1 MGLELVEIS
10 RVQINARRCLLS
22 TEPSLSYPALAPLIP
37 ALLSASRDHASD
49 VASFLSVQK
58 MRKVN
63 FIGREMP
70 SRLSSL
76 TAVILYDN
84 ADLMS
89 IDFGIGE

>member
-1 MGLELVEIS
+1 
-10 RVQINARRCLLS
+10 VQINARRCLLP

-37 ALLSASRDHASD
+37 ALLSASRDHASA
-49 VASFLSVQK
+49 VAAFLSVRK
-58 MRKVN
+58 MRKMN
-63 FIGREMP
+63 FIGREMS

-76 TAVILYDN
+76 TALILYDN